1 MYWATGRRKPVA
13 SSGEGGSRGF
23 TLLEI
28 LIVVVI
34 LGVLAAVVIPRFQVS
49 AAEAKKSSCAQ
60 NVANINTQVE
70 RWYFEKG
77 SWPAADLAEIAADAN
92 FFPSGIPTCPVDAS
106 AYALDA
112 TTKRVTGHA
121 H

>member
-1 MYWATGRRKPVA
+1 MFLTRLNRPKRA
-13 SSGEGGSRGF
+13 RGF
-23 TLLEI
+23 TLLEL

-34 LGVLAAVVIPRFQVS
+34 LGILAAIIIPRFTVS
-49 AAEAKKSSCAQ
+49 AAEAKKNACAQ
-60 NVANINTQVE
+60 NVANLNTQTE

-77 SWPAADLAEIAADAN
+77 AWPAADMSDIGADAD
-92 FFPSGIPTCPVDAS
+92 FFPDGIPACPVDAS

-112 TTKRVTGHA
+112 TTHRVSGHS

>member
-1 MYWATGRRKPVA
+1 VFLTRA
-13 SSGEGGSRGF
+13 SRTKRSRGF
-23 TLLEI
+23 SLLEL

-34 LGVLAAVVIPRFQVS
+34 LGILAAIIIPRFTVS
-49 AAEAKKSSCAQ
+49 ADEAKKNSCAQ
-60 NVANINTQVE
+60 NIANINTQVE

-77 SWPAADLAEIAADAN
+77 AWPMTDLTNIGADPSYFPDGIAK
-92 FFPSGIPTCPVDAS
+92 CPLTGA

-112 TTKRVTGHA
+112 TTHHVGGHT

>member
-1 MYWATGRRKPVA
+1 MRRVRKA
-13 SSGEGGSRGF
+13 F
-23 TLLEI
+23 TLVEV
-28 LIVVVI
+28 LIVVIV
-34 LGVLAAVVIPRFQVS
+34 LGILAAIVIPRFTVS
-49 AAEAKKSSCAQ
+49 AAEAKKNACAQ

-77 SWPAADLAEIAADAN
+77 SWPLDALTDIGADADFFPDGIAA
-92 FFPSGIPTCPVDAS
+92 CPVDAS

-112 TTKRVTGHA
+112 ITHRVTGHS

>member
-1 MYWATGRRKPVA
+1 MLQSLVHRKK
-13 SSGEGGSRGF
+13 GQGGF
-23 TLLEI
+23 TLLEL

-34 LGVLAAVVIPRFQVS
+34 LGILAAIIIPRFTVS
-49 AAEAKKSSCAQ
+49 AAEAKKNACAQ
-60 NVANINTQVE
+60 NVANINTQTE

-77 SWPAADLAEIAADAN
+77 AWPAADLPDIAADAD
-92 FFPSGIPTCPVDAS
+92 FFPDGIPTCPVDGS

-112 TTKRVTGHA
+112 TTHRVTGHS

>member
-1 MYWATGRRKPVA
+1 MWARKR
-13 SSGEGGSRGF
+13 RGF
-23 TLLEI
+23 TLLEL

-34 LGVLAAVVIPRFQVS
+34 LGIIAAVIVPRFTVS
-49 AAEAKKSSCAQ
+49 AADAKKNACAQ

-77 SWPAADLAEIAADAN
+77 SWPAADLSDIAADTTY
-92 FFPSGIPTCPVDAS
+92 FPDGITTCPVAGT

-112 TTKRVTGHA
+112 TTHRVTGHS

>member
-1 MYWATGRRKPVA
+1 VLRK
-13 SSGEGGSRGF
+13 SGKRKSGF
-23 TLLEI
+23 TLLEL

-34 LGVLAAVVIPRFQVS
+34 LGVLAAVIIPRFTVS
-49 AAEAKKSSCAQ
+49 ASEAKKSACAQ

-77 SWPAADLAEIAADAN
+77 SWPADNLSDIAADSN
-92 FFPSGIPTCPVDAS
+92 YFPDGIATCPVDGS
-106 AYALDA
+106 AYTIDG
-112 TTKRVTGHA
+112 TTHRVSGHS

>member
-1 MYWATGRRKPVA
+1 MLFRAGLHQPGRKRPWA
-13 SSGEGGSRGF
+13 F
-23 TLLEI
+23 TLIEL

-34 LGVLAAVVIPRFQVS
+34 LGILAAIIIPRFTV
-49 AAEAKKSSCAQ
+49 AASDAKKNSCAQ

-70 RWYFEKG
+70 KYYFDQG
-77 SWPAADLAEIAADAN
+77 AWPKADLTDIGVNAAY
-92 FFPSGIPTCPVDAS
+92 FPTPIPACPFNAT

-112 TTKRVTGHA
+112 TTHRVTGHA